1 MAQNGAARDGGLF
14 SRVGKEGK
22 PVGRQKLV
30 IITAAVKRI
39 NFTTFAAFGSLAA
52 GSK

>member
-22 PVGRQKLV
+22 PVGRMKLTSE
-30 IITAAVKRI
+30 TAV
-39 NFTTFAAFGSLAA
+39 AAWT
-52 GSK
+52 